1 MTFRS
6 KGEYINQLT
15 HPGPLSKN
23 SPMYYQQL
31 RLHMDTRP
39 VTSRTM
45 SYLHLYLSASLQ
57 LLMDFVKELVSNFGH
72 MLTKKCKT

>member
-1 MTFRS
+1 
-6 KGEYINQLT
+6 
-15 HPGPLSKN
+15 
-23 SPMYYQQL
+23 MYYQQL